1 MYGFSCMLCAFWF
14 PVVTD
19 IKTLV
24 YFSVTVLC
32 CYVAGLDCCKWMDS
46 VVVIVLVF
54 RFFI

>member
-54 RFFI
+54 RFCI